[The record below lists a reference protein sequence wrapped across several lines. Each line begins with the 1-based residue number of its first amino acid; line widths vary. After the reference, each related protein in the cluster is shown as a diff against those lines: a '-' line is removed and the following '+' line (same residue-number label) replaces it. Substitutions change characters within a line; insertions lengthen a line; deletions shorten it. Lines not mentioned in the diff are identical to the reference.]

1 MIIIGLFLRL
11 WLLMMMGRLKR
22 TQQEPEGATT
32 NHNSMDQDGMDQ
44 DSMDDGTDDGT
55 DDDSI
60 DDDSEDGKDPSDE

>member
-32 NHNSMDQDGMDQ
+32 NHNSMDQD
-44 DSMDDGTDDGT
+44 SMDDGT
-55 DDDSI
+55 